1 MSVVDGNKFR
11 ADLTGETSA
20 AIVNRA
26 FAQYVTHQ
34 PQTPGNLR

>member
-11 ADLTGETSA
+11 ADLTGESYA

-26 FAQYVTHQ
+26 FAQYLALQ